1 MARGKGGG
9 NRAPRNARG
18 GALASRSVGG
28 LELAVVF
35 TIRGEHDEITR
46 SISTSGQNA
55 VNAGNITRI
64 A

>member
-18 GALASRSVGG
+18 AGLALRSVGG

-46 SISTSGQNA
+46 SISARGQNA
-55 VNAGNITRI
+55 VNEGNITRI